1 MALFLSP
8 RDLTRRAQL
17 YEQLS
22 QLTAAGITITAALE
36 LVSRNPPAREF
47 RKPLQAM
54 VARLATGST
63 VADSMA
69 QLGDW
74 VPVFDIALV
83 RAAEHSGRL
92 DVVFRMLAGY
102 YNDRAAL
109 ARQTISDLLYPLFV
123 FHFAMFL
130 MPFVLWVMGKLTG
143 LEYFLLSFGVLGAI
157 WGAVI
162 AIIYASQGKRG
173 NEWRAIFE
181 KICRPVPV
189 LGSAR
194 QALALARLSAALE
207 ALLTAGVTVIEAW
220 EMAAA
225 ACGSPSIVRTVQ
237 QWRPQLV
244 GGQTPSEAVSNE
256 PHQFPEVFANLYHSG
271 EISGQ
276 LDETLLR
283 LHKYYQDEGSRKMH
297 LLSKWVPQV
306 IYFCVVGV
314 VVYFVF
320 SFYLGYFNQIK
331 QATDMGK

>member
-8 RDLTRRAQL
+8 RQLTQRAHL

-22 QLTAAGITITAALE
+22 QLTAAGITVTAALE
-36 LVSRNPPAREF
+36 LISRNPPAREF
-47 RKPLQAM
+47 RKPLQEM
-54 VARLATGST
+54 VARLADGST
-63 VADSMA
+63 VADAMQ

-74 VPVFDIALV
+74 VPAFDIALV

-92 DVVFRMLAGY
+92 DVVFKMLAGY

-109 ARQTISDLLYPLFV
+109 NRQMISDLAYPVFL
-123 FHFAMFL
+123 FHFAMLL
-130 MPFVLWVMGKLTG
+130 MPTVLWFQGRLSG
-143 LEYFLLSFGVLGAI
+143 LGFFLLTIGVLGGVWA
-157 WGAVI
+157 GVI
-162 AIIYASQGKRG
+162 AIIFASQGKRG
-173 NEWRAIFE
+173 NEWRALFE

-207 ALLTAGVTVIEAW
+207 ALLSAGVTIIEAW

-225 ACGSPSIVRTVQ
+225 GCGSPAMLRTVQ

-256 PHQFPEVFANLYHSG
+256 PRQFPEVFANLYHSG

-283 LHKYYQDEGSRKMH
+283 LHKYYQEEATRKLH
-297 LLSKWVPQV
+297 ILAKWVPKV

-314 VVYFVF
+314 VVYFIF
-320 SFYLGYFNQIK
+320 SVYLQHIRDLQNVM
-331 QATDMGK
+331 DMGK